1 MHIGLKPAAFA
12 ALFTLLLAAP
22 TVPAATAQSAD
33 EAAVAAVLTRYHAAI
48 ERLDASGTPELFAPE
63 SQIIEQGGIEGDYP
77 TYLANH
83 LGPELAEFASFD
95 FDNYSVAIRVVGDVA
110 LATETYTYRIV
121 LKDGRTI
128 DRQGAATSV
137 LARGADGWRIVQH
150 HSSSRAPRAH

>member
-1 MHIGLKPAAFA
+1 MHTRLRPAAFA
-12 ALFTLLLAAP
+12 ALFALLLAP
-22 TVPAATAQSAD
+22 FSVPAASAQSAD
-33 EAAVAAVLTRYHAAI
+33 EAAVAALLTRYQAAI

-95 FDNYSVAIRVVGDVA
+95 FDNYSVSISVSGDIA
-110 LATETYTYRIV
+110 FATETYTYRIV

-137 LARGADGWRIVQH
+137 LARGAGGWRIVRH

>member
-1 MHIGLKPAAFA
+1 MQVRLSPGALAAFFA
-12 ALFTLLLAAP
+12 LLLAALS
-22 TVPAATAQSAD
+22 VPAASAQSAD
-33 EAAVAAVLTRYHAAI
+33 EAAVAAVLTRYQTAI

-95 FDNYSVAIRVVGDVA
+95 FDNHAVSIRVMGDVA
-110 LATETYTYRIV
+110 FATETYTYRIV

-137 LARGADGWRIVQH
+137 LAREAGGWRIAQH
-150 HSSSRAPRAH
+150 HSSSRAPRAP

>member
-1 MHIGLKPAAFA
+1 MRVAYRFPVVFA
-12 ALFTLLLAAP
+12 ALAALFAGFLS
-22 TVPAATAQSAD
+22 TNAFAQSTD
-33 EAAVAAVLTRYHAAI
+33 EAAVAAALTRYHGAI

-63 SQIIEQGGIEGDYP
+63 SQIIEQGGLEGDYP

-83 LGPELAEFASFD
+83 LGPELIEFASFD
-95 FDNYSVAIRVVGDVA
+95 FDNYNVSIRVVGDVA

-137 LARGADGWRIVQH
+137 LERSAEGWRIVQH